1 MCMGTFAPKPPWL
14 RHIAYAVTSYSD
26 GATIVYELLLSIAL
40 DAPICGL
47 YAHKES
53 TTFNNVRWHDQ
64 EMAQWQNNMAISNI
78 EHQKVLLY
86 ICC

>member
-1 MCMGTFAPKPPWL
+1 MCMGTFASKRPWL

-47 YAHKES
+47 YAHKEFIC
-53 TTFNNVRWHDQ
+53 TFNNVRWHDQ
-64 EMAQWQNNMAISNI
+64 DMAQWQNNMAISNI
-78 EHQKVLLY
+78 EH
-86 ICC
+86 